1 MTFTHTGDN
10 SCLSLLQQSPGPITL
25 DMHTILSVPGCL
37 LHPPTPFHILWYPPS
52 SPHTLPPTQAPCRV
66 S

>member
-10 SCLSLLQQSPGPITL
+10 SCLSLLQQSPGPTTL

-37 LHPPTPFHILWYPPS
+37 LHPPTPSHLLRLLAE
-52 SPHTLPPTQAPCRV
+52 SPRA
-66 S
+66 